1 MNFRHDE
8 VSILLPQHTARI
20 EVTVPFSDIDGM
32 NIVHH
37 ANYACYLERARVTW
51 LETYDQPYQEYIAQG
66 NHFAVSR
73 LEMHYHQPAR
83 FADKLQVTAWL
94 QWVHGASLQIAY
106 TIHRNETLLLTAI
119 TQHVFV
125 DHAGRP
131 RRIPK
136 ERRESLAR
144 YATESAPPA

>member
-1 MNFRHDE
+1 MSFEHEN
-8 VSILLPQHTARI
+8 VSHLPTSHTACI

-37 ANYACYLERARVTW
+37 ANYACYLERARVAW

-66 NHFAVSR
+66 NHFAVSH
-73 LEMHYHQPAR
+73 LEMNYHQPAR
-83 FADKLQVTAWL
+83 FADKIQVTAWL
-94 QWVHGASLQIAY
+94 QWVRGASLQIAY
-106 TIHRNETLLLTAI
+106 TLHRNETLLLTAI

-125 DHAGRP
+125 DHTGKP

-136 ERRESLAR
+136 ERRERLIFFA
-144 YATESAPPA
+144 ADPAPPA